1 MPSVSINAGN
11 AYISISVRD
20 VNLQAGLQ
28 KARSRLE
35 DFASNAKKL
44 TEMAAA
50 SFVAFRGYIQPVLN
64 SFIEYDNQM
73 RTVAAVT
80 GASAKEMDNL
90 SEQARKLGATTSFS
104 AAQVA
109 EGMTSLGRMGFSSD
123 EIQSSIAAVMDLSRA
138 TGTELASAADIAAN
152 SLRIFGLSAS
162 EMTSVADLLTATAN
176 GSAQTVTDLFDALKL
191 VGPTAAT
198 AGESITDTCAALGIL
213 ANLGI
218 KGSLAGTALRNSFL
232 QFANPKIQQ
241 ALADINVK
249 TTDAAGNLRKMGDIM
264 LDIGVAMANMPSAE
278 RLGFAEEIFGRRGM
292 LAGLTIGADP
302 AKLTAFTQRLQ
313 DVSKQSSR
321 TAREMESGLGGAIDI
336 LKSAF
341 QELIISTGDAS
352 GAIIKDFAGGLSSVF
367 GVVASLTGLLKGL
380 GDSMSGLGG
389 TVAVLGAAAISVAA
403 VSKLLGT
410 LATAF
415 TTLKVALTG
424 ATASMTVFTGGVA
437 LVAAAVAY
445 MTAKALKGHEAI
457 RKFNAELG
465 TMRRTADQI
474 RDIQNKYSD
483 DMGAEQRLGLLSRE
497 KTLLQQNI
505 AEVTALQAADDDRN
519 AHAAYYGDILQ
530 RLQSRLAAVIREE
543 RELQAAQGTGAEGK
557 TMSIEDLESSI
568 AAASEAKEDAET
580 KRLRILQE
588 QTDELVKQYSLS
600 QKRVDALDEEYERL
614 GREAF
619 VMDHIMDDISLIL
632 KDMDTKDILSGG
644 MHLVDE
650 ADNARAE
657 ARKIRQ
663 RQADILGEKPS
674 AQKEADA
681 ANARI
686 AELQNNLVKQA
697 LAPAMKQIADD
708 TARREEKRRKDEL
721 SGMSEEQLADMLK
734 QEMAN
739 EQKLMDDFGKIGK
752 GTINPDGTVT
762 PDIRPAV
769 ELAEAAN
776 KAAEGIKASRD
787 RQDDIKAAQENAR
800 AARDAA
806 MKDMPDGMT
815 FGSFS
820 AAFFQ
825 YASGKSS
832 DAPEQTARNTGS
844 MLDVLKELSRKLS
857 GDTQPAII

>member
-1 MPSVSINAGN
+1 
-11 AYISISVRD
+11 
-20 VNLQAGLQ
+20 
-28 KARSRLE
+28 
-35 DFASNAKKL
+35 
-44 TEMAAA
+44 MAAA

-80 GASAKEMDNL
+80 GATAVQMAGL

-249 TTDAAGNLRKMGDIM
+249 TTDAEGNLRKMGDIM

-302 AKLTAFTQRLQ
+302 AKLQAFAERLQ
-313 DVSKQSSR
+313 DVSRQSSR
-321 TAREMESGLGGAIDI
+321 TARMMESGMGGAIDI

-341 QELIISTGDAS
+341 QELVISTSDAS
-352 GAIIKDFAGGLSSVF
+352 GAIIKDFAGALSGVF
-367 GVVASLTGLLKGL
+367 GVMSSFTGLLKGI
-380 GDSMSGLGG
+380 GEAMSGLGG
-389 TVAVLGAAAISVAA
+389 TVAVMGAAGIAAMALNKIILGLTAAYASLKTAVVALGGVASMAIGVYAMLAVSIASVAA
-403 VSKLLGT
+403 N
-410 LATAF
+410 
-415 TTLKVALTG
+415 
-424 ATASMTVFTGGVA
+424 
-437 LVAAAVAY
+437 
-445 MTAKALKGHEAI
+445 ALKTKEAV
-457 RKFNAELG
+457 RKLNAELG
-465 TMRRTADQI
+465 GIRRTEDQI
-474 RDIQNKYSD
+474 RDIQDKYTD
-483 DMGAEQRLGLLSRE
+483 DMSAEQRLSLLSRE
-497 KTLLQQNI
+497 KALLQQNI
-505 AEVTALQAADDDRN
+505 AEITALQAADDERD
-519 AHAAYYGDILQ
+519 AHAAYYGEILRRQ
-530 RLQSRLAAVIREE
+530 RNRLNSVIQAEK
-543 RELQAAQGTGAEGK
+543 ELQAVRASAEAAPSQDK
-557 TMSIEDLESSI
+557 ERIAELEAKI
-568 AAASEAKEDAET
+568 AADAEESET

-600 QKRVDALDEEYERL
+600 QKRVDDLGDEYERL
-614 GREAF
+614 GNAMELCE
-619 VMDHIMDDISLIL
+619 DILDDISMKLQGVKITEVPKEDSSAVSDL
-632 KDMDTKDILSGG
+632 SKEWWDAKKRREEITK
-644 MHLVDE
+644 E
-650 ADNARAE
+650 
-657 ARKIRQ
+657 
-663 RQADILGEKPS
+663 LGPAHE
-674 AQKEADA
+674 EADA

-721 SGMSEEQLADMLK
+721 SGMSEEQLVDMLK

-762 PDIRPAV
+762 PDARTAV

-806 MKDMPDGMT
+806 MKDMPGGMT

-820 AAFFQ
+820 AAFFR

>member
-1 MPSVSINAGN
+1 
-11 AYISISVRD
+11 
-20 VNLQAGLQ
+20 
-28 KARSRLE
+28 
-35 DFASNAKKL
+35 
-44 TEMAAA
+44 
-50 SFVAFRGYIQPVLN
+50 
-64 SFIEYDNQM
+64 
-73 RTVAAVT
+73 
-80 GASAKEMDNL
+80 
-90 SEQARKLGATTSFS
+90 
-104 AAQVA
+104 
-109 EGMTSLGRMGFSSD
+109 
-123 EIQSSIAAVMDLSRA
+123 
-138 TGTELASAADIAAN
+138 
-152 SLRIFGLSAS
+152 
-162 EMTSVADLLTATAN
+162 
-176 GSAQTVTDLFDALKL
+176 
-191 VGPTAAT
+191 
-198 AGESITDTCAALGIL
+198 
-213 ANLGI
+213 
-218 KGSLAGTALRNSFL
+218 
-232 QFANPKIQQ
+232 
-241 ALADINVK
+241 
-249 TTDAAGNLRKMGDIM
+249 
-264 LDIGVAMANMPSAE
+264 
-278 RLGFAEEIFGRRGM
+278 
-292 LAGLTIGADP
+292 
-302 AKLTAFTQRLQ
+302 
-313 DVSKQSSR
+313 
-321 TAREMESGLGGAIDI
+321 
-336 LKSAF
+336 
-341 QELIISTGDAS
+341 
-352 GAIIKDFAGGLSSVF
+352 
-367 GVVASLTGLLKGL
+367 
-380 GDSMSGLGG
+380 
-389 TVAVLGAAAISVAA
+389 
-403 VSKLLGT
+403 
-410 LATAF
+410 
-415 TTLKVALTG
+415 
-424 ATASMTVFTGGVA
+424 MTVFTGGVA
-437 LVAAAVAY
+437 LVAAAIAY

-497 KTLLQQNI
+497 KALLQQNI

-530 RLQSRLAAVIREE
+530 RLQSRLAAVTREE
-543 RELQAAQGTGAEGK
+543 RELQAARETGAEGK

-600 QKRVDALDEEYERL
+600 QKRVDDLGDEYERL
-614 GREAF
+614 GNAMELCE
-619 VMDHIMDDISLIL
+619 DILDDISMKLQGVKITEVPKEDSSAVSDL
-632 KDMDTKDILSGG
+632 SKEWWDAKKRREEITK
-644 MHLVDE
+644 E
-650 ADNARAE
+650 
-657 ARKIRQ
+657 
-663 RQADILGEKPS
+663 LGPAHE
-674 AQKEADA
+674 EADA

-734 QEMAN
+734 QEMVN

-762 PDIRPAV
+762 PDARTAA

-806 MKDMPDGMT
+806 MKDMPGGMA

-820 AAFFQ
+820 AAFFR

>member
-1 MPSVSINAGN
+1 MSFQSISAGN
-11 AYISISVRD
+11 AYITIFCKD
-20 VNLQAGLQ
+20 TNLQAGLQ
-28 KARSRLE
+28 KARSSLQN
-35 DFASNAKKL
+35 FASSAKKI

-64 SFIEYDNQM
+64 TFIDYDNQM

-80 GASAKEMDNL
+80 GATAVQMAGL

-123 EIQSSIAAVMDLSRA
+123 EIQSSIASVMDLSRA

-162 EMTSVADLLTATAN
+162 EMASVADLLTATAN
-176 GSAQTVTDLFDALKL
+176 GSAQTVMDLFDALKL

-249 TTDAAGNLRKMGDIM
+249 TTDATGNLRKMGDIM

-302 AKLTAFTQRLQ
+302 AKLQAFAERLQ
-313 DVSKQSSR
+313 DVSRQSSR
-321 TAREMESGLGGAIDI
+321 TARMMESGMGGAIDI

-341 QELIISTGDAS
+341 QELVIATGDAS
-352 GAIIKDFAGGLSSVF
+352 GAIIKDFAGALSGVF
-367 GVVASLTGLLKGL
+367 GVMSSFTGLLKGV
-380 GDSMSGLGG
+380 GSAMSGLGG
-389 TVAVLGAAAISVAA
+389 TIAVMGAAGIAAMALNKTILGLTAAYASLKTAVVALGGVASMAIGVYAMLAVSIASVAA
-403 VSKLLGT
+403 N
-410 LATAF
+410 
-415 TTLKVALTG
+415 
-424 ATASMTVFTGGVA
+424 
-437 LVAAAVAY
+437 
-445 MTAKALKGHEAI
+445 ALKTKEAV
-457 RKFNAELG
+457 RKLNAELG
-465 TMRRTADQI
+465 SIRRTEDQI
-474 RDIQNKYSD
+474 RDIQDKYTD
-483 DMGAEQRLGLLSRE
+483 DMSAEQRLSLLSRE
-497 KTLLQQNI
+497 KALLQQNI
-505 AEVTALQAADDDRN
+505 AEITALQAADDERD
-519 AHAAYYGDILQ
+519 AHAAYYGEILRRQ
-530 RLQSRLAAVIREE
+530 RNRLNSVIQAEK
-543 RELQAAQGTGAEGK
+543 ELQAVRASAEAAPSQDK
-557 TMSIEDLESSI
+557 ERIAELEAKI
-568 AAASEAKEDAET
+568 AADAAESET

-600 QKRVDALDEEYERL
+600 QKRVDDLGDEYERL
-614 GREAF
+614 GNAMELCE
-619 VMDHIMDDISLIL
+619 DILDDISMKLQGVKITEVPKEDSSAVSDL
-632 KDMDTKDILSGG
+632 SKEWWDAMKRREEITK
-644 MHLVDE
+644 E
-650 ADNARAE
+650 
-657 ARKIRQ
+657 
-663 RQADILGEKPS
+663 LGPAHE
-674 AQKEADA
+674 EADA

-721 SGMSEEQLADMLK
+721 SGMSDGQLADMLK

-739 EQKLMDDFGKIGK
+739 ERKLMDDFGRIGK

-762 PDIRPAV
+762 PDARTAA

-787 RQDDIKAAQENAR
+787 RQDDIKAAQDNAR

-806 MKDMPDGMT
+806 MKDMPGGMA

-820 AAFFQ
+820 AAFFR

-857 GDTQPAII
+857 QPAII

>member
-90 SEQARKLGATTSFS
+90 SEKARKLGATTSFS

-249 TTDAAGNLRKMGDIM
+249 TTDAEGNLRKMGDIM

-302 AKLTAFTQRLQ
+302 AKLQAFAERLQ
-313 DVSKQSSR
+313 DISRQSSR

-341 QELIISTGDAS
+341 QELVISTGDAS

-465 TMRRTADQI
+465 GMRRTEDQI
-474 RDIQNKYSD
+474 RDIQGKYTD

-497 KTLLQQNI
+497 KALLQQNI

-530 RLQSRLAAVIREE
+530 RLQSRLATVIREE
-543 RELQAAQGTGAEGK
+543 RELQAVRASAEAAPSSQDK
-557 TMSIEDLESSI
+557 ERIAELEAKI
-568 AAASEAKEDAET
+568 AADAEESET

-588 QTDELVKQYSLS
+588 QTDELVRQYSLS
-600 QKRVDALDEEYERL
+600 QKRVDDLGGEYERL
-614 GREAF
+614 GNAMELCE
-619 VMDHIMDDISLIL
+619 DILDDISMKLQGVKITEVPKEDSSAVSDL
-632 KDMDTKDILSGG
+632 SKEWWDAKKRREEITK
-644 MHLVDE
+644 E
-650 ADNARAE
+650 
-657 ARKIRQ
+657 
-663 RQADILGEKPS
+663 LGPAHE
-674 AQKEADA
+674 EADA

-686 AELQNNLVKQA
+686 AELQNNLVRQA

-762 PDIRPAV
+762 PDARTAV

-787 RQDDIKAAQENAR
+787 RQDDIKAAQDNAR

-806 MKDMPDGMT
+806 MKDMPGGMA

-820 AAFFQ
+820 AAFFR

-857 GDTQPAII
+857 QPAII